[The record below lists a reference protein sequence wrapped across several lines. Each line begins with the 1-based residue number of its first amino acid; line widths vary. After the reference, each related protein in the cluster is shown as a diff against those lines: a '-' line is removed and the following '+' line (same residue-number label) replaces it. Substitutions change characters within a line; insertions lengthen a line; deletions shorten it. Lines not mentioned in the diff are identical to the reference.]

1 MVIKYTLRNLN
12 QLKRELIVF
21 ESEYESF
28 IKNQYKKP
36 KPKTSKKK
44 SSEGVR
50 PELDLTYI
58 LNGADEEFDKLYGI
72 CRRFI
77 ENQSN
82 GVSVRKRLQD
92 FKDSIPSLLQEFENK
107 DKEIAII
114 RSQLFGRSKED
125 VDTPIHN
132 FPRKIN
138 DELVYLN
145 TILDVINV
153 IINISK
159 FFGEHIIMTKYIYTE
174 VYINEK
180 FNVRLNNPLKDV
192 KSLGDL
198 DKEYI
203 QEVKEKELEDMQCAI
218 AHLFLDFS
226 PISYFDYEVPAM
238 KKLDYK
244 NKSNLLT
251 KVYDYLQNYKKDILK
266 LSFAIRANKVIE
278 LRNKEIDKIYKR
290 RGNETKIRK
299 NFPKISHDTF
309 INKLNLNKST
319 VSDYFTGKAMP
330 SAEFLLCFSQTVGV
344 SIDYLIN
351 PAIPIGYLK
360 QEMSDKSNMHC
371 VDTSIEIGYLMRFL
385 NHRWR
390 HINTATLNQT
400 DLIMT
405 TLTYLMRDLF
415 TDNVGDGIFPT
426 LNRESYPLKK
436 MNASSTANSLTDA
449 NDNFHEMILRYNEGS
464 LRLNKNSLLYLIG
477 RILFDRFPSEDV
489 IPEGLKRFS
498 KDYLIMSGR
507 GSMQRLANLARNNCQ
522 NPLEYKALINQMM
535 TEQDELASDYEDLLL
550 ECEDDLEQYFKEQLM
565 ARLRNTLSVHSNL
578 SKGSANSQDKLPDF
592 VPYHDYNEDIWDSVH
607 KKYISLK
614 PHDTITLENN
624 GFSNSYAKFI
634 SPKKP
639 EDSTKKVSKYRRA
652 TPVTVQLG
660 SIESANHETRKSV
673 LDYLQ
678 SQNAPVDVVPNHI
691 ELSADMLSVFENLCH
706 LYDTNPQ
713 VFEFSYD
720 TLCVAKTFL
729 VKNKIPTVFSNG
741 KEYAPF
747 DKPLLYELCKIF
759 ETNPDLADKSFEDL
773 LKKKGLFSK
782 KTKQLYLSDESPNE
796 DSEEENEE

>member
-36 KPKTSKKK
+36 KPKTSKGK
-44 SSEGVR
+44 SPKGKR
-50 PELDLTYI
+50 PELELTYI
-58 LNGADEEFDKLYGI
+58 LNGGNEEFNKLYGI

-77 ENQSN
+77 VNQSN

-92 FKDSIPSLLQEFENK
+92 FKDSIPSLLQEFETKN
-107 DKEIAII
+107 KEIAII

-125 VDTPIHN
+125 ADTPTPN

-145 TILDVINV
+145 TLLDVINA

-159 FFGEHIIMTKYIYTE
+159 FFGENIIMTKYIYTE
-174 VYINEK
+174 VYMNEK
-180 FNVRLNNPLKDV
+180 FNIRLNNPLKDDE
-192 KSLGDL
+192 SLDGL
-198 DKEYI
+198 DEEDI

-226 PISYFDYEVPAM
+226 PICYFDFEIPAM

-244 NKSNLLT
+244 NKSNLLSQ
-251 KVYDYLQNYKKDILK
+251 VYDYLQNYKKDILK

-278 LRNKEIDKIYKR
+278 LRNKEIDKIYQR

-330 SAEFLLCFSQTVGV
+330 SAEFLLCFSQTVGI

-351 PAIPIGYLK
+351 PAIPVGYLK

-415 TDNVGDGIFPT
+415 IDNVDDGIFPT
-426 LNRESYPLKK
+426 LSKGSYPLKK
-436 MNASSTANSLTDA
+436 MNASSTASSLTAA
-449 NDNFHEMILRYNEGS
+449 NDNFHEMVLRYNEGS

-477 RILFDRFPSEDV
+477 RILFDRYPSEDV

-498 KDYLIMSGR
+498 KDYMITSGK
-507 GSMQRLANLARNNCQ
+507 GSFQRLAFLAQNNCQ
-522 NPLEYKALINQMM
+522 NPLEYKAIINQLM
-535 TEQDELASDYEDLLL
+535 TEQDELASDCEELLL
-550 ECEDDLEQYFKEQLM
+550 DCEDDLEQYFKEQLM

-578 SKGSANSQDKLPDF
+578 SKNSTMSDEKLPQF
-592 VPYHDYNEDIWDSVH
+592 TPYHDYNEDVWDNVQ

-614 PHDTITLENN
+614 PKDSIILENN
-624 GFSNSYAKFI
+624 GFSNSYAKFL
-634 SPKKP
+634 SPQKSEKENKP
-639 EDSTKKVSKYRRA
+639 KNIAKFCRL
-652 TPVTVQLG
+652 TPITIQLG
-660 SIESANHETRKSV
+660 SMESSDYEIRKAIKE
-673 LDYLQ
+673 YLQ
-678 SQNAPVDVVPNHI
+678 AQNVAINEIPNHI
-691 ELSADMLSVFENLCH
+691 ELSVEALDDFESMC
-706 LYDTNPQ
+706 YAYSTNPQ
-713 VFEFSYD
+713 IFEYSYP
-720 TLCVAKTFL
+720 TLCTVRAFIAQNHIPVAF
-729 VKNKIPTVFSNG
+729 FNG
-741 KEYAPF
+741 KQYAPSE
-747 DKPLLYELCKIF
+747 KPLVNDLCKIF
-759 ETNPDLADKSFEDL
+759 ETNPDLADKSFEEL
-773 LKKKGLFSK
+773 LRKKGLFSK
-782 KTKQLYLSDESPNE
+782 KTRQIYLNDMET
-796 DSEEENEE
+796 EEEEE